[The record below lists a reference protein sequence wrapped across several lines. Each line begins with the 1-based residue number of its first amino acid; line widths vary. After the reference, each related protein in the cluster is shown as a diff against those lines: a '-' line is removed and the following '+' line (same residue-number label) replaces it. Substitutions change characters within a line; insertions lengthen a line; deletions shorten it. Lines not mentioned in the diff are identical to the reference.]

1 MAEDIP
7 RAPASFE
14 DCRRLIRRFEA
25 SFNLPLG
32 VILARGVG
40 AITGPY
46 HDYESKKKTKNLMV
60 NSLDLTHCDYE
71 FFVHLFPSPG
81 RKNGFKKLDL
91 FCFLYRI
98 PYHSPM
104 TARN

>member
-14 DCRRLIRRFEA
+14 DCRRLTRRFEA

-60 NSLDLTHCDYE
+60 NSLDLTHCDYD
-71 FFVHLFPSPG
+71 FFLFIFSLLRG
-81 RKNGFKKLDL
+81 GKMDL
-91 FCFLYRI
+91 
-98 PYHSPM
+98 
-104 TARN
+104 RNSIFSVFSTEYPIIRL

>member
-60 NSLDLTHCDYE
+60 NSLDLTHCDYD
-71 FFVHLFPSPG
+71 FFSCSSFSLFWG
-81 RKNGFKKLDL
+81 GKMDL
-91 FCFLYRI
+91 
-98 PYHSPM
+98 
-104 TARN
+104 RNLIFSVLSTEYPIIRL

>member
-14 DCRRLIRRFEA
+14 DCRRLTRRFEA

-60 NSLDLTHCDYE
+60 NSLDLTHCDYD
-71 FFVHLFPSPG
+71 FFSCSSFPFSG
-81 RKNGFKKLDL
+81 EEKW
-91 FCFLYRI
+91 I
-98 PYHSPM
+98 
-104 TARN
+104 